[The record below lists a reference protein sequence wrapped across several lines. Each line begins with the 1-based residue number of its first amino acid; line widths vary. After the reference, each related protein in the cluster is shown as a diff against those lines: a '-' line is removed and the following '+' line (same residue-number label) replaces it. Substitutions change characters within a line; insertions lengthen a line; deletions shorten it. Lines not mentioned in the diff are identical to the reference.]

1 MKIITIPE
9 SQLKDL
15 ENEEDG
21 EEIGASREQEDGS
34 SDDAT
39 DTVASAV
46 SRLIDKLL
54 LVSLIIAEIDF
65 PPLLLSVYSSVQ
77 SDDDSVQE
85 ERQKQLELQNS
96 YDQVWGDRQKERRKS
111 DR

>member
-15 ENEEDG
+15 ENEEAG

-54 LVSLIIAEIDF
+54 LVSLIITEIDF
-65 PPLLLSVYSSVQ
+65 PSLLLSVYPSAQ

>member
-54 LVSLIIAEIDF
+54 LVSLIIAELDF
-65 PPLLLSVYSSVQ
+65 PPLLLSVCPSAQ